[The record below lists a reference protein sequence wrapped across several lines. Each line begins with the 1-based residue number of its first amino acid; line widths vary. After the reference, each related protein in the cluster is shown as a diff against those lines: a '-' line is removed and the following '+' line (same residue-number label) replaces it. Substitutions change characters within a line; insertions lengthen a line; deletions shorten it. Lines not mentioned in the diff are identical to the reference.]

1 MPKPILN
8 SPRIMPRIGQRKAA
22 GVTQHVSMHQE
33 AEPSTLAYA
42 LDKAIYGVGRD
53 RN

>member
-1 MPKPILN
+1 MFGMPL
-8 SPRIMPRIGQRKAA
+8 RMPRIRQREAA
-22 GVTQHVSMHQE
+22 GMTQHVGMHQK